1 MLNRID
7 RYISGLF
14 WLYFVGGI
22 LVFLTLFLAI
32 DAMSTMVSYKD
43 VLPISLLKFYGYYA
57 PEIIYRMIPVSALLA
72 TVFTLSTL
80 NRSNELVALFS
91 VGMSLVR
98 VTAPIL
104 IWVLFLCG
112 GVLYLS
118 DKVLPNF
125 AKQKNFIFYHEIKK
139 RPSQYS
145 IVKNERIWYRSKDA
159 IFNIKTLNEKTQ
171 KAQGLTL
178 YYFND
183 EWDLIQMITAKSV
196 DVGAENWR
204 LHEGSVTLF
213 TKESSFP
220 ITSPF
225 KDKTIVMNED
235 ARDLSS
241 TSNTSDMLSLGEL
254 KNYIQKNK
262 EAGLDVVRYEVD
274 YQSKYG
280 FAAAAFVMC
289 LLGIPFSVGK
299 TRSGGI
305 MINLGICLAL
315 IFAYW
320 IFFSSALTLGNYS
333 YVPAIVAAW
342 APNLIMS
349 GLAIYFIYRMKR

>member
-14 WLYFVGGI
+14 WMYFLGG
-22 LVFLTLFLAI
+22 LMVFLTLFLAI

-43 VLPISLLKFYGYYA
+43 VLPVSLLKYYAYYA
-57 PEIIYRMIPVSALLA
+57 PEIVYRMIPVSGLLA

-104 IWVLFLCG
+104 IWVVCLCL
-112 GVLYLS
+112 GVFYLS
-118 DKVLPNF
+118 DKALPNF
-125 AKQKNFIFYHEIKK
+125 AKHKNFIFYHEIKK
-139 RPSQYS
+139 KPSQYS
-145 IVKNERIWYRSKDA
+145 IVKNEKIWYRSKDA

-171 KAQGLTL
+171 KAEGLTL

-183 EWDLIQMITAKSV
+183 QWDLIQMVAAKTV
-196 DVGAENWR
+196 DVGADNWI
-204 LHEGSVTLF
+204 LHDGSVTLF
-213 TKESSFP
+213 TEDSSFP

-225 KDKTIVMNED
+225 KEKTIVMNED

-241 TSNTSDMLSLGEL
+241 TSNTSDMLTLNEL

-262 EAGLDVVRYEVD
+262 EAGLDTIRYEVD
-274 YQSKYG
+274 YHSKYG
-280 FAAAAFVMC
+280 FAAAALVMC

-305 MINLGICLAL
+305 MVNLGICLGL
-315 IFAYW
+315 IFVYW

-333 YVPAIVAAW
+333 YVPPVIAAW
-342 APNLIMS
+342 VPNLIMS
-349 GLAIYFIYRMKR
+349 GLAVYFIIRMKR